1 MRRLI
6 LDQIRHRPGRA
17 AALAAGILVAAVSF
31 SLLTAAT
38 NTQTAQVTGTIQ
50 HNLRPAY
57 DILVRPK
64 GSETALEKSQDLVR
78 DNYLSGIFGGIT
90 MAQYQK
96 IKNIGFC
103 PIRG

>member
-38 NTQTAQVTGTIQ
+38 ATQTP
-50 HNLRPAY
+50 R
-57 DILVRPK
+57 
-64 GSETALEKSQDLVR
+64 
-78 DNYLSGIFGGIT
+78 
-90 MAQYQK
+90 
-96 IKNIGFC
+96 
-103 PIRG
+103 